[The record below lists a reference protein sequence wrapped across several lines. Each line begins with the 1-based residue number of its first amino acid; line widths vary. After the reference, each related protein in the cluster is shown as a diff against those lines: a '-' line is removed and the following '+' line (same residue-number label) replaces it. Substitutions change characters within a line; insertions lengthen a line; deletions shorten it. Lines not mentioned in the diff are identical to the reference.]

1 MPRNISTS
9 GASTFVRM
17 VATLGRGALIGR
29 SAGMASFDIVSRV
42 DLQEVD
48 NAINITR
55 KTIHNRF
62 DFRQSKTEVDLDKKE
77 KKIQIV
83 TEDEMKMKAVQETL
97 IENLVKRKVDV
108 KCLDAKETQMA
119 AHGMV
124 QKEIAIKEG
133 IDADTARAIV
143 KMIKG
148 QNLKVQAAIQEKQV
162 RVSAKNID
170 DLQAVI
176 KVLRAGQIEIP
187 LQFVNMIR

>member
-1 MPRNISTS
+1 
-9 GASTFVRM
+9 
-17 VATLGRGALIGR
+17 
-29 SAGMASFDIVSRV
+29 MAAFDIVSRV

-55 KTIHNRF
+55 KTIHSRF

-83 TEDEMKMKAVQETL
+83 TEDEMKLKAVQETL

-119 AHGMV
+119 ARGMV

-133 IDADTARAIV
+133 VDADTARAIV

-162 RVSAKNID
+162 RVSGKNID

-176 KVLRAGQIEIP
+176 KMLRAGQMEIP
-187 LQFVNMIR
+187 LQFVNMVR